1 MIGYLQGKIIDL
13 TMQECLVL
21 TSGGVGYSI
30 VINEVIYSRIALE
43 ETVHMHIYHH
53 RTENSESLF
62 GFLDKNDKDVFSE
75 LIKISGVW
83 GKVAMLIL
91 SLWVEKLIWAVQ
103 MADNKTIEWIKWI
116 WKKMAEKIIL
126 ELRDKDFI
134 LNANT
139 SSNNEEKQTIQ
150 LPMSIAA
157 DIKNTLVNM
166 WYQGNEVDNVL
177 SKLPKEMED
186 IGSIL
191 PYCIRELS

>member
-13 TMQECLVL
+13 TMQECLIL
-21 TSGGVGYSI
+21 TSGWVGYTI

-43 ETVHMHIYHH
+43 ETVHLHIYHH

-134 LNANT
+134 LNANI

-166 WYQGNEVDNVL
+166 WYQGSDVDNVL

>member
-13 TMQECLVL
+13 NMQEAIIL
-21 TSGGVGYSI
+21 TSGWVWYTVS
-30 VINEVIYSRIALE
+30 INEVIYAQIALE
-43 ETVHMHIYHH
+43 ETVHFHIYHN

-62 GFLDKNDKDVFSE
+62 GFLDKQDKDVFTE

-83 GKVAMLIL
+83 WKVGMLIL
-91 SLWVEKLIWAVQ
+91 SLWVAKLIWAVQ
-103 MADNKTIEWIKWI
+103 MADNKTIEWIKGI

-134 LNANT
+134 LNSNI
-139 SSNNEEKQTIQ
+139 SSNSEQKQSIQ

-166 WYQGNEVDNVL
+166 WYQGNDVDNVL